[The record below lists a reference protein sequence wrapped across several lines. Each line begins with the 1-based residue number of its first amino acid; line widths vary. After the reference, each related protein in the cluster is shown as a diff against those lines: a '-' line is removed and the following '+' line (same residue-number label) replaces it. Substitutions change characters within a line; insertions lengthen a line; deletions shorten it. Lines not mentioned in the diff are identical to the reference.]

1 MYSIS
6 MKIRKPANSPLDVY
20 LKSLE
25 LIPGGTQLFSK
36 KPELFNIDVW
46 PIYFQSAKGIKVR
59 TMDGRLLRDMSQM
72 GVGSCVLGYA
82 DKDVS
87 NAVKKVIKDGVQST
101 LIAPEEIELAEKLI
115 EIHPWAQMVRF
126 ARSGGE
132 AMSIAVR
139 IARVST
145 DKEIVLFSGYH
156 GWADWYLAANLAT
169 SDQLDSVLLP
179 GLSSRGIPKGLTGTS
194 LAFEFNDIEKFRNLV
209 QKHRGQIASVIM
221 EPRRS
226 APAAPGYLEEIRKV
240 CDSEEI
246 VLIFDEITTGWRA
259 CNGGIHLL
267 GEVLPDISVFAK
279 AMANGHAMSAIIGRR
294 KVMSTADSTFISST
308 NWTERIGPTA
318 ALATIK
324 KYQENS
330 VQEHLA
336 WAGEMVSKGWN
347 EIAAGLGIE
356 IDTNHGGLPALS
368 SFAFRHPYSR
378 GLDVIFCQKML
389 ERGWL
394 AQNQF
399 KPSFA
404 HKKRDIIQYLDSVEE
419 VFKEL
424 LLLIQNNEDFIRDA
438 ASSHPAPSIPRLTK

>member
-1 MYSIS
+1 
-6 MKIRKPANSPLDVY
+6 
-20 LKSLE
+20 
-25 LIPGGTQLFSK
+25 
-36 KPELFNIDVW
+36 
-46 PIYFQSAKGIKVR
+46 
-59 TMDGRLLRDMSQM
+59 M

-87 NAVKKVIKDGVQST
+87 NAVKKAIKRGVQST

-156 GWADWYLAANLAT
+156 GWADWYLAANL
-169 SDQLDSVLLP
+169 SSGDHLENVLLP
-179 GLSSRGIPKGLTGTS
+179 GLSSRGIPMGLAGTA
-194 LAFEFNDIEKFRNLV
+194 LPFEFNNIEMFRDLIEKY
-209 QKHRGQIASVIM
+209 RGQIASVVM

-226 APAAPGYLEEIRKV
+226 VPAAPGYLEEIRKV
-240 CDSEEI
+240 CDSEGI

-279 AMANGHAMSAIIGRR
+279 AMANGHAMSAIVGNQR
-294 KVMSTADSTFISST
+294 VMSTANSTFISST

-336 WAGEMVSKGWN
+336 WAGKSVSKGWN
-347 EIAAGLGIE
+347 EIATENGIE
-356 IDTNHGGLPALS
+356 IDTNDGGLPALS
-368 SFAFRHPYSR
+368 RFTFKHPYSR
-378 GLDVIFCQKML
+378 GLDVIFCKKML

-394 AQNQF
+394 AHNQF

-404 HKKRDIIQYLDSVEE
+404 HKEKDIQQYLDEVQI

-424 LLLIQNNEDFIRDA
+424 SILIAKDEELLRV
-438 ASSHPAPSIPRLTK
+438 ASETHPAPSIPRLTK

>member
-1 MYSIS
+1 
-6 MKIRKPANSPLDVY
+6 
-20 LKSLE
+20 
-25 LIPGGTQLFSK
+25 
-36 KPELFNIDVW
+36 
-46 PIYFQSAKGIKVR
+46 
-59 TMDGRLLRDMSQM
+59 
-72 GVGSCVLGYA
+72 
-82 DKDVS
+82 
-87 NAVKKVIKDGVQST
+87 
-101 LIAPEEIELAEKLI
+101 
-115 EIHPWAQMVRF
+115 
-126 ARSGGE
+126 
-132 AMSIAVR
+132 
-139 IARVST
+139 
-145 DKEIVLFSGYH
+145 
-156 GWADWYLAANLAT
+156 
-169 SDQLDSVLLP
+169 
-179 GLSSRGIPKGLTGTS
+179 
-194 LAFEFNDIEKFRNLV
+194 
-209 QKHRGQIASVIM
+209 
-221 EPRRS
+221 
-226 APAAPGYLEEIRKV
+226 
-240 CDSEEI
+240 
-246 VLIFDEITTGWRA
+246 
-259 CNGGIHLL
+259 
-267 GEVLPDISVFAK
+267 
-279 AMANGHAMSAIIGRR
+279 MANGHAMSAIIGRR

>member
-1 MYSIS
+1 MNMMNKKMADTPPEMY
-6 MKIRKPANSPLDVY
+6 R
-20 LKSLE
+20 KSLE

-36 KPELFNIDVW
+36 RPDLFNIDVW

-59 TMDGRLLRDMSQM
+59 TMDGRLLRDMSHM

-87 NAVKKVIKDGVQST
+87 KAVKKVIDYGVQST
-101 LIAPEEIELAEKLI
+101 LIAPEEIQLAEKLI

-145 DKEIVLFSGYH
+145 NKDVVLFSGYH

-169 SDQLDSVLLP
+169 EDQLGTVLLP
-179 GLSSRGIPKGLTGTS
+179 GLSSRGIPKGLAGT
-194 LAFEFNDIEKFRNLV
+194 AIPFEFNNIDRFRELV
-209 QKHRGQIASVIM
+209 ANHRGQIASVVM

-226 APAAPGYLEEIRKV
+226 EPAAVGFLEEIRKV
-240 CDSEEI
+240 CDSEGI

-259 CNGGIHLL
+259 CSGGIHLL
-267 GEVLPDISVFAK
+267 GEVSPDIAVFAK
-279 AMANGHAMSAIIGRR
+279 AMANGHAMSAIIGNR
-294 KVMSTADSTFISST
+294 KVMNTANSTFISST

-324 KYQENS
+324 KYEENS
-330 VQEHLA
+330 VQEHLR
-336 WAGEMVSKGWN
+336 WAGESVSTGWN
-347 EIAAGLGIE
+347 EIATAQGIE
-356 IDTNHGGLPALS
+356 IDTNNGGLPALS
-368 SFAFRHPYSR
+368 HFTFRHPYSR

-394 AQNQF
+394 AHNQF

-404 HKKRDIIQYLDSVEE
+404 HTKKDIDHYLDSVEK
-419 VFKEL
+419 VFQEL
-424 LLLIQNNEDFIRDA
+424 SFLISRNEDSLKTA
-438 ASSHPAPSIPRLTK
+438 AETHPAPSIPRLTK